1 LRAVDAGTLKGFYDF
16 PGGRVHVEEFKTP
29 LLKILKREVKEEIGD
44 VDFEIKPRPIAWG
57 RHEISAAFSSSGKAI
72 HIFYLYFEAEYKK
85 GTVKISKEHQGYK
98 WLNLD
103 KINPNKYFKSGFLQ
117 GVKMYRNL

>member
-1 LRAVDAGTLKGFYDF
+1 MPEKDFYQISLKLFLKNKKGEVLVLRAVDAGTLKGFYDF

-72 HIFYLYFEAEYKK
+72 HIFYGSRLAHSMLE
-85 GTVKISKEHQGYK
+85 
-98 WLNLD
+98 
-103 KINPNKYFKSGFLQ
+103 
-117 GVKMYRNL
+117 